1 MNTKKWRTSL
11 LIPGIVLFGTVA
23 LVNNVSAQEVK
34 NTIISAKQPD
44 GRQATSKAVNVKIP
58 AVVRLFGRE
67 LLENEFKFELR
78 EANSE
83 KLIDTTQNTKEG
95 QVSFKNL
102 SFNKPGEYWY
112 TISEVKN
119 ELSGV
124 EFDSKYIVAKIT
136 VEDRNNGQLQA
147 MIEFI
152 ADDNVFNNFYTP
164 APAAASLSIKKVLEG
179 RTLNTGEF
187 EFVLKNEKGDEIEK
201 VSNQADGSVN
211 FSALTFTK
219 EGTYTYTV
227 SEVDGGLGD
236 IIYDK
241 SDIKATVTV
250 KDNNHGQLVSTVT
263 YENSDQIF
271 ENILNPGKLITPTT
285 DSVITDNE
293 VSKEAMTDKEKGNI
307 EPPKEQIATEEKD
320 NIEASE
326 KQMPSI
332 VNDMVVTPEKQMT
345 NKENDNVETSEKQ
358 MPSVMNENAVTPE
371 KQMTNKENDNI
382 ETSEKQMPSVM
393 NENAVTPEKQM
404 TNKENDNIETSEK
417 QMPSVM
423 NENAVTPEKQMTNKE
438 NDNIETSE
446 KQMPSVMNENAVT
459 PEKQMT
465 NKENDNIETSEKQ
478 MPSVMNENA
487 VTPEKQMTNKEKD
500 NIETSEKQMPSVV
513 NENAVTPEK
522 QMTNKENDKVVISEK
537 QMPSIVNDMVVTPQ
551 EQMANK
557 ENDEVVISE
566 KQMPSIVND
575 MVVTPQE
582 QMANKEND
590 NVETSEKQMPVN
602 EKDNAVTPERQIANK
617 EKENIETS
625 KKQIPVNGNNQ
636 NGTVGENSNTK
647 PTTEKTDKQ
656 ETSTFKTETAKQIL
670 PVTGEKGS
678 LWLLT
683 SGIIGLAIALFT
695 RKRKL

>member
-44 GRQATSKAVNVKIP
+44 GGQATSKAVNVKIP

-78 EANSE
+78 EANGE
-83 KLIDTTQNTKEG
+83 ELPVLDTAQNTKDG
-95 QVSFKNL
+95 QVRFKNL
-102 SFNKPGEYWY
+102 SFDKPGKYWY
-112 TISEVKN
+112 TISEVKD
-119 ELSGV
+119 ELGGI
-124 EFDSKYIVAKIT
+124 EYDSKYIVAKIT
-136 VEDRNNGQLQA
+136 VEDRNGQLQA

-152 ADDNVFNNFYTP
+152 DNDNVFNNFYTP

-201 VSNQADGSVN
+201 VSNQADGSIN

-241 SDIKATVTV
+241 SDIKATITV

-271 ENILNPGKLITPTT
+271 ENILNPGKLIAPTT
-285 DSVITDNE
+285 DSIITDNE

-307 EPPKEQIATEEKD
+307 APPKEQMTNKEND
-320 NIEASE
+320 NIVISE
-326 KQMPSI
+326 KQMPSV
-332 VNDMVVTPEKQMT
+332 VNENAVTPEKQMT
-345 NKENDNVETSEKQ
+345 NKENNEVVISEKQ

-371 KQMTNKENDNI
+371 KQMANKEKDNIETSEKQMPSIVNENAVTPEKQTANKEKDNI
-382 ETSEKQMPSVM
+382 ETSEKQMPSV
-393 NENAVTPEKQM
+393 V
-404 TNKENDNIETSEK
+404 
-417 QMPSVM
+417 
-423 NENAVTPEKQMTNKE
+423 
-438 NDNIETSE
+438 
-446 KQMPSVMNENAVT
+446 
-459 PEKQMT
+459 
-465 NKENDNIETSEKQ
+465 
-478 MPSVMNENA
+478 NENA

-522 QMTNKENDKVVISEK
+522 QMTNKENDNIVISEK
-537 QMPSIVNDMVVTPQ
+537 QMPSIVNENAVTP
-551 EQMANK
+551 EKQMANK
-557 ENDEVVISE
+557 E
-566 KQMPSIVND
+566 K
-575 MVVTPQE
+575 
-582 QMANKEND
+582 D
-590 NVETSEKQMPVN
+590 NIETSEKQMPSVVN
-602 EKDNAVTPERQIANK
+602 ENAVTPEKQIANK

-625 KKQIPVNGNNQ
+625 KKQISGNGNNQ
-636 NGTVGENSNTK
+636 NGTVEENSNTK

-678 LWLLT
+678 LLLLT

>member
-1 MNTKKWRTSL
+1 MNTKKWRASL

-44 GRQATSKAVNVKIP
+44 GGQATSKAVNIKIP
-58 AVVRLFGRE
+58 AVVRLFGRD

-95 QVSFKNL
+95 QVRFKNL
-102 SFNKPGEYWY
+102 SFDKPGEYWY

-124 EFDSKYIVAKIT
+124 EYDSKYIVTKIT

-241 SDIKATVTV
+241 SDIKATITV

-263 YENSDQIF
+263 YENSNQIF
-271 ENILNPGKLITPTT
+271 ENNLNPGKLVAPTT

-307 EPPKEQIATEEKD
+307 EPSKEQIANEEKD

-326 KQMPSI
+326 KQMPS
-332 VNDMVVTPEKQMT
+332 VV
-345 NKENDNVETSEKQ
+345 
-358 MPSVMNENAVTPE
+358 NENAITAVTPE

-393 NENAVTPEKQM
+393 NENA
-404 TNKENDNIETSEK
+404 
-417 QMPSVM
+417 
-423 NENAVTPEKQMTNKE
+423 
-438 NDNIETSE
+438 
-446 KQMPSVMNENAVT
+446 
-459 PEKQMT
+459 
-465 NKENDNIETSEKQ
+465 
-478 MPSVMNENA
+478 
-487 VTPEKQMTNKEKD
+487 
-500 NIETSEKQMPSVV
+500 
-513 NENAVTPEK
+513 
-522 QMTNKENDKVVISEK
+522 
-537 QMPSIVNDMVVTPQ
+537 VTPQ

-582 QMANKEND
+582 QMANKEKDNIETSEKQMPSIVND
-590 NVETSEKQMPVN
+590 MVVTPQEQMANKENDKVETSEKQMPVN
-602 EKDNAVTPERQIANK
+602 EKDNAVTPEKQMANK

-625 KKQIPVNGNNQ
+625 KKQIPVNENNQ
-636 NGTVGENSNTK
+636 NGTVEENSNTK

>member
-438 NDNIETSE
+438 ND
-446 KQMPSVMNENAVT
+446 
-459 PEKQMT
+459 
-465 NKENDNIETSEKQ
+465 
-478 MPSVMNENA
+478 
-487 VTPEKQMTNKEKD
+487 
-500 NIETSEKQMPSVV
+500 
-513 NENAVTPEK
+513 
-522 QMTNKENDKVVISEK
+522 KVVISEK

>member
-271 ENILNPGKLITPTT
+271 ENILNPGKLIAPTT

-307 EPPKEQIATEEKD
+307 EPPKEQITNEEKD

-345 NKENDNVETSEKQ
+345 NKENDN
-358 MPSVMNENAVTPE
+358 
-371 KQMTNKENDNI
+371 I
-382 ETSEKQMPSVM
+382 ETSEKQMPSV
-393 NENAVTPEKQM
+393 V
-404 TNKENDNIETSEK
+404 
-417 QMPSVM
+417 
-423 NENAVTPEKQMTNKE
+423 
-438 NDNIETSE
+438 
-446 KQMPSVMNENAVT
+446 
-459 PEKQMT
+459 
-465 NKENDNIETSEKQ
+465 
-478 MPSVMNENA
+478 NENA

-500 NIETSEKQMPSVV
+500 NIETSEKQMPSIV
-513 NENAVTPEK
+513 NDMVVTPQE
-522 QMTNKENDKVVISEK
+522 QMANKENDKVVISEKQMPVNEKDNAITPEKQMANKENDNIVISEK

-566 KQMPSIVND
+566 KQMPSIMND

-590 NVETSEKQMPVN
+590 NVETSEKQMPSVVN
-602 EKDNAVTPERQIANK
+602 ENAVTPEKQMANK

-625 KKQIPVNGNNQ
+625 KKQIPVNENNQ
-636 NGTVGENSNTK
+636 NGTVEENSNTK

>member
-1 MNTKKWRTSL
+1 MHVITTQISYINHALRKEKRIMNTKKWRTSL

-44 GRQATSKAVNVKIP
+44 GGQATSKAVNVKIP

-78 EANSE
+78 EANGE
-83 KLIDTTQNTKEG
+83 ELPVLDTAQNTKEG
-95 QVSFKNL
+95 QVRFKNL
-102 SFNKPGEYWY
+102 SFDKPGKYWY
-112 TISEVKN
+112 TISEVKD
-119 ELSGV
+119 ELGGI
-124 EFDSKYIVAKIT
+124 EYDSKYIVAKIT
-136 VEDRNNGQLQA
+136 VEDRNGQLQA

-152 ADDNVFNNFYTP
+152 DNDNVFNNFYTP

-271 ENILNPGKLITPTT
+271 ENILNPGKLIAPTT

-293 VSKEAMTDKEKGNI
+293 VSKEAMTGKEKGNI
-307 EPPKEQIATEEKD
+307 EPPKEQIANEEKD

-345 NKENDNVETSEKQ
+345 NKENDKVVISEKQ
-358 MPSVMNENAVTPE
+358 MPSVVNENAVTPE

-382 ETSEKQMPSVM
+382 ETSEKQMPSV
-393 NENAVTPEKQM
+393 V
-404 TNKENDNIETSEK
+404 
-417 QMPSVM
+417 
-423 NENAVTPEKQMTNKE
+423 
-438 NDNIETSE
+438 
-446 KQMPSVMNENAVT
+446 
-459 PEKQMT
+459 
-465 NKENDNIETSEKQ
+465 
-478 MPSVMNENA
+478 NENA

-500 NIETSEKQMPSVV
+500 NIETSEKQMPSIV
-513 NENAVTPEK
+513 NDMVVTPQE
-522 QMTNKENDKVVISEK
+522 QMANKENDKVVISEK

-557 ENDEVVISE
+557 END
-566 KQMPSIVND
+566 K
-575 MVVTPQE
+575 
-582 QMANKEND
+582 
-590 NVETSEKQMPVN
+590 VETSEKQMPVN
-602 EKDNAVTPERQIANK
+602 EKDNAVTPEKQMANK

-625 KKQIPVNGNNQ
+625 KKQIPVNENNQ
-636 NGTVGENSNTK
+636 NGTVEENSNTK

>member
-1 MNTKKWRTSL
+1 MNTKKWRASL

-44 GRQATSKAVNVKIP
+44 GGQATSKAVNIKIP
-58 AVVRLFGRE
+58 AVVRLFGRD

-95 QVSFKNL
+95 QVRFKNL
-102 SFNKPGEYWY
+102 SFDKPGEYWY

-124 EFDSKYIVAKIT
+124 EYDSKYIVAKIT

-241 SDIKATVTV
+241 SDIKATITV

-263 YENSDQIF
+263 YENSNQIF
-271 ENILNPGKLITPTT
+271 ENNLNPGKLVAPTT

-307 EPPKEQIATEEKD
+307 EPSKEQIANEEKD

-332 VNDMVVTPEKQMT
+332 VNENAVTPEKQMT
-345 NKENDNVETSEKQ
+345 NKENDNIETSEKQ
-358 MPSVMNENAVTPE
+358 MPSVVNENAITAVTPE

-393 NENAVTPEKQM
+393 NENAVTPQEQM
-404 TNKENDNIETSEK
+404 ANKENDKVETSEK
-417 QMPSVM
+417 QMPSIVNDM
-423 NENAVTPEKQMTNKE
+423 VVTPQEQM
-438 NDNIETSE
+438 
-446 KQMPSVMNENAVT
+446 A
-459 PEKQMT
+459 
-465 NKENDNIETSEKQ
+465 
-478 MPSVMNENA
+478 
-487 VTPEKQMTNKEKD
+487 NKEKD
-500 NIETSEKQMPSVV
+500 NIET
-513 NENAVTPEK
+513 
-522 QMTNKENDKVVISEK
+522 SEK

-557 ENDEVVISE
+557 END
-566 KQMPSIVND
+566 K
-575 MVVTPQE
+575 
-582 QMANKEND
+582 
-590 NVETSEKQMPVN
+590 VETSEKQMPVN
-602 EKDNAVTPERQIANK
+602 EKDNAVTPEKQMANK

-625 KKQIPVNGNNQ
+625 KKQIPVNENNQ
-636 NGTVGENSNTK
+636 NGTVEENSNTK

>member
-34 NTIISAKQPD
+34 TTIISAKQPD
-44 GRQATSKAVNVKIP
+44 GGQATSKTVNVKIP

-78 EANSE
+78 EVDSE

-95 QVSFKNL
+95 QVRFKNL
-102 SFNKPGEYWY
+102 SFDKPGEYWY

-124 EFDSKYIVAKIT
+124 EYDSKYIVAKIT

-271 ENILNPGKLITPTT
+271 ENILNPGKLIAPTT

-307 EPPKEQIATEEKD
+307 EPPKEQIANEEKD

-326 KQMPSI
+326 KQMPS
-332 VNDMVVTPEKQMT
+332 VMNENAVTPEKQMT
-345 NKENDNVETSEKQ
+345 NKENDNIVISEKQ
-358 MPSVMNENAVTPE
+358 MPSVMNENAVTPEKQMTNKENDNIVISEKQMPSVVNENAVTPE

-382 ETSEKQMPSVM
+382 ETSEKQMPSV
-393 NENAVTPEKQM
+393 V
-404 TNKENDNIETSEK
+404 
-417 QMPSVM
+417 
-423 NENAVTPEKQMTNKE
+423 
-438 NDNIETSE
+438 
-446 KQMPSVMNENAVT
+446 
-459 PEKQMT
+459 
-465 NKENDNIETSEKQ
+465 
-478 MPSVMNENA
+478 NENA

-522 QMTNKENDKVVISEK
+522 QMTNKEKEKDNIETSEK

-557 ENDEVVISE
+557 EKE
-566 KQMPSIVND
+566 K
-575 MVVTPQE
+575 
-582 QMANKEND
+582 D
-590 NVETSEKQMPVN
+590 NIETSEKQMPVN
-602 EKDNAVTPERQIANK
+602 EKDNAVTPEKQMANK

-625 KKQIPVNGNNQ
+625 KKQIPVNENNQ
-636 NGTVGENSNTK
+636 NGTVEENSNTK

>member
-44 GRQATSKAVNVKIP
+44 GGQATSKAVNVKIP

-78 EANSE
+78 EANGE
-83 KLIDTTQNTKEG
+83 ELPVLDTAQNTKDG
-95 QVSFKNL
+95 QVRFKNL
-102 SFNKPGEYWY
+102 SFDKPGKYWY
-112 TISEVKN
+112 TISEVKD
-119 ELSGV
+119 ELGGI
-124 EFDSKYIVAKIT
+124 EYDSKYIVAKIT

-152 ADDNVFNNFYTP
+152 DNDNVFNNFYTP

-271 ENILNPGKLITPTT
+271 ENILNPGKLIAPTT

-293 VSKEAMTDKEKGNI
+293 VSKEAMTGKEKGNI
-307 EPPKEQIATEEKD
+307 EPPKEQIANEEKD

-345 NKENDNVETSEKQ
+345 NKENDKVVISEKQ
-358 MPSVMNENAVTPE
+358 MPSVV
-371 KQMTNKENDNI
+371 
-382 ETSEKQMPSVM
+382 
-393 NENAVTPEKQM
+393 
-404 TNKENDNIETSEK
+404 
-417 QMPSVM
+417 
-423 NENAVTPEKQMTNKE
+423 
-438 NDNIETSE
+438 
-446 KQMPSVMNENAVT
+446 
-459 PEKQMT
+459 
-465 NKENDNIETSEKQ
+465 
-478 MPSVMNENA
+478 NENA

-522 QMTNKENDKVVISEK
+522 QMANKEKDNIETSEK

-590 NVETSEKQMPVN
+590 KVVISEKQMPSIVNDMVVTPQEQMANKENDKVETSEKQMPVN
-602 EKDNAVTPERQIANK
+602 EKDNAVTPEKQMANK

-625 KKQIPVNGNNQ
+625 KKQIPVNENNQ
-636 NGTVGENSNTK
+636 NGTVEENSNTK

>member
-371 KQMTNKENDNI
+371 KQMTNKE
-382 ETSEKQMPSVM
+382 K
-393 NENAVTPEKQM
+393 
-404 TNKENDNIETSEK
+404 
-417 QMPSVM
+417 
-423 NENAVTPEKQMTNKE
+423 
-438 NDNIETSE
+438 
-446 KQMPSVMNENAVT
+446 
-459 PEKQMT
+459 
-465 NKENDNIETSEKQ
+465 DNIETSEKQ

>member
-44 GRQATSKAVNVKIP
+44 GGQATSKAVNVKIP

-78 EANSE
+78 EANGE
-83 KLIDTTQNTKEG
+83 ELPVLDTAQNTKDG
-95 QVSFKNL
+95 QVRFKNL
-102 SFNKPGEYWY
+102 SFDKPGKYWY
-112 TISEVKN
+112 TISEVKD
-119 ELSGV
+119 ELGGI
-124 EFDSKYIVAKIT
+124 EYDSKYIVAKIT
-136 VEDRNNGQLQA
+136 VEDRNGQLQA

-152 ADDNVFNNFYTP
+152 DNDNVFNNFYTP

-271 ENILNPGKLITPTT
+271 ENILNPGKLIAPTT

-307 EPPKEQIATEEKD
+307 EPPKEQIANEEKD

-345 NKENDNVETSEKQ
+345 NKENDNIETSEKQ
-358 MPSVMNENAVTPE
+358 MPSIVNDMVVTPQEQMANKENDKVVISEKQMPVNEKDNAVTPEKQMTNKENDNIVISEKQMPSIVNDMVVTPQEQMANKEKENIETSKKQMPVNEKDNAVTPEKQMANKENDKVVISEKQMSVNEKDNAVTPE

-382 ETSEKQMPSVM
+382 EASEKQMPSIVNDM
-393 NENAVTPEKQM
+393 VVTPKKQM
-404 TNKENDNIETSEK
+404 TNKEN
-417 QMPSVM
+417 
-423 NENAVTPEKQMTNKE
+423 
-438 NDNIETSE
+438 
-446 KQMPSVMNENAVT
+446 
-459 PEKQMT
+459 
-465 NKENDNIETSEKQ
+465 
-478 MPSVMNENA
+478 
-487 VTPEKQMTNKEKD
+487 D

-522 QMTNKENDKVVISEK
+522 QMTNKEK
-537 QMPSIVNDMVVTPQ
+537 
-551 EQMANK
+551 
-557 ENDEVVISE
+557 
-566 KQMPSIVND
+566 
-575 MVVTPQE
+575 
-582 QMANKEND
+582 D
-590 NVETSEKQMPVN
+590 NIETSEKQMPVN
-602 EKDNAVTPERQIANK
+602 EKDNAVTPEKQMANK

-625 KKQIPVNGNNQ
+625 KKQIPVNENNQ
-636 NGTVGENSNTK
+636 NGTVEENSNTK

>member
-44 GRQATSKAVNVKIP
+44 GGQATSKTVNVKIP

-78 EANSE
+78 EVDSE

-95 QVSFKNL
+95 QVRFKNL
-102 SFNKPGEYWY
+102 SFDKPGEYWY

-124 EFDSKYIVAKIT
+124 EYDSKYIVAKIT

-271 ENILNPGKLITPTT
+271 ENILKPGKLIAPTT

-307 EPPKEQIATEEKD
+307 EPPKEQIANEEKD

-326 KQMPSI
+326 KQMTSVMNENTVTPEKQTDNKVNDEVVISEKQKPSI
-332 VNDMVVTPEKQMT
+332 VNDMVVTPQEQMA
-345 NKENDNVETSEKQ
+345 NKENDKVVISEKQ
-358 MPSVMNENAVTPE
+358 MPVNEKDNAVTPE

-382 ETSEKQMPSVM
+382 V
-393 NENAVTPEKQM
+393 
-404 TNKENDNIETSEK
+404 I
-417 QMPSVM
+417 
-423 NENAVTPEKQMTNKE
+423 
-438 NDNIETSE
+438 
-446 KQMPSVMNENAVT
+446 
-459 PEKQMT
+459 
-465 NKENDNIETSEKQ
+465 
-478 MPSVMNENA
+478 
-487 VTPEKQMTNKEKD
+487 
-500 NIETSEKQMPSVV
+500 SEKQMPSVV

-522 QMTNKENDKVVISEK
+522 QMTNKEKEKDNIEASEK
-537 QMPSIVNDMVVTPQ
+537 QMPSIVNDMV
-551 EQMANK
+551 A
-557 ENDEVVISE
+557 
-566 KQMPSIVND
+566 
-575 MVVTPQE
+575 TPQE

-590 NVETSEKQMPVN
+590 NVETSEKQMPSVVN
-602 EKDNAVTPERQIANK
+602 KNAVTPEKQMANT

-625 KKQIPVNGNNQ
+625 KKQIPVNENNQ
-636 NGTVGENSNTK
+636 NGTVEENSNTK

>member
-44 GRQATSKAVNVKIP
+44 GGQATSKAVNVKIP

-78 EANSE
+78 EANGE
-83 KLIDTTQNTKEG
+83 ELPVLDTAQNTKDG
-95 QVSFKNL
+95 QVRFKNL
-102 SFNKPGEYWY
+102 SFDKPGKYWY
-112 TISEVKN
+112 TISEVKD
-119 ELSGV
+119 ELGGI
-124 EFDSKYIVAKIT
+124 EYDSKYIVAKIT

-152 ADDNVFNNFYTP
+152 DNDNVFNNFYTP

-271 ENILNPGKLITPTT
+271 ENILNPGKLIAPTT

-345 NKENDNVETSEKQ
+345 NKENDN
-358 MPSVMNENAVTPE
+358 
-371 KQMTNKENDNI
+371 I

-404 TNKENDNIETSEK
+404 TNKEK
-417 QMPSVM
+417 
-423 NENAVTPEKQMTNKE
+423 
-438 NDNIETSE
+438 
-446 KQMPSVMNENAVT
+446 
-459 PEKQMT
+459 
-465 NKENDNIETSEKQ
+465 DNIETSEKQ

-557 ENDEVVISE
+557 ENDKVVISE

-590 NVETSEKQMPVN
+590 KVVISEKQMPSIVNDMVVTPQEQMANKENDKVETSEKQMPVN
-602 EKDNAVTPERQIANK
+602 EKDNAVTPEKQMANK

-625 KKQIPVNGNNQ
+625 KKQIPVNENNQ
-636 NGTVGENSNTK
+636 NGTVEENSNTK

>member
-271 ENILNPGKLITPTT
+271 ENILNPGKLIAPTT

-307 EPPKEQIATEEKD
+307 EPPKEQITNEEKD

-345 NKENDNVETSEKQ
+345 NKENDN
-358 MPSVMNENAVTPE
+358 
-371 KQMTNKENDNI
+371 I
-382 ETSEKQMPSVM
+382 ETSEKQMPSV
-393 NENAVTPEKQM
+393 V
-404 TNKENDNIETSEK
+404 
-417 QMPSVM
+417 
-423 NENAVTPEKQMTNKE
+423 
-438 NDNIETSE
+438 
-446 KQMPSVMNENAVT
+446 
-459 PEKQMT
+459 
-465 NKENDNIETSEKQ
+465 
-478 MPSVMNENA
+478 NENA

-500 NIETSEKQMPSVV
+500 NIETSEKQMPSIVNDMVVTPQEQMANKENDKVIISEKQMPV
-513 NENAVTPEK
+513 NEKDNAITPEK
-522 QMTNKENDKVVISEK
+522 QMTNKENDNIVISEKQMPSIVNDMVVTPQEQMANKENDNIVISEK

-566 KQMPSIVND
+566 KQMPSIMND

-590 NVETSEKQMPVN
+590 NVETSEKQMPSVVN
-602 EKDNAVTPERQIANK
+602 ENAVTPEKQMANK

-625 KKQIPVNGNNQ
+625 KKQIPVNENNQ
-636 NGTVGENSNTK
+636 NGTVEENSNTK

>member
-271 ENILNPGKLITPTT
+271 ENILNPGKLIAPTT

-307 EPPKEQIATEEKD
+307 EPPKEQITNEEKD

-345 NKENDNVETSEKQ
+345 NKENDNIETSEKQ
-358 MPSVMNENAVTPE
+358 MPSVVNENAVTPE

-382 ETSEKQMPSVM
+382 ETSEKQMPSV
-393 NENAVTPEKQM
+393 V
-404 TNKENDNIETSEK
+404 
-417 QMPSVM
+417 
-423 NENAVTPEKQMTNKE
+423 
-438 NDNIETSE
+438 
-446 KQMPSVMNENAVT
+446 
-459 PEKQMT
+459 
-465 NKENDNIETSEKQ
+465 
-478 MPSVMNENA
+478 NENA

-500 NIETSEKQMPSVV
+500 NIET
-513 NENAVTPEK
+513 
-522 QMTNKENDKVVISEK
+522 SEK

-590 NVETSEKQMPVN
+590 KVVISEKQMPSIVN
-602 EKDNAVTPERQIANK
+602 DMVVTPEKQMANK

-625 KKQIPVNGNNQ
+625 KKQIPVNENNQ
-636 NGTVGENSNTK
+636 NGTVEENSNTK

>member
-44 GRQATSKAVNVKIP
+44 GGQATSKAVNVKIP

-78 EANSE
+78 EANGE
-83 KLIDTTQNTKEG
+83 ELPVLDTAQNTKDG
-95 QVSFKNL
+95 QVRFKNL
-102 SFNKPGEYWY
+102 SFDKPGKYWY
-112 TISEVKN
+112 TISEVKD
-119 ELSGV
+119 ELGGI
-124 EFDSKYIVAKIT
+124 EYDSKYIVAKIT

-152 ADDNVFNNFYTP
+152 DNDNVFNNFYTP

-271 ENILNPGKLITPTT
+271 ENILNPGKLIAPTT

-293 VSKEAMTDKEKGNI
+293 VSKEAMTGKEKGNI
-307 EPPKEQIATEEKD
+307 EPPKEQIANEEKD

-345 NKENDNVETSEKQ
+345 NKENDKVVISEKQ
-358 MPSVMNENAVTPE
+358 MPSVV
-371 KQMTNKENDNI
+371 
-382 ETSEKQMPSVM
+382 
-393 NENAVTPEKQM
+393 
-404 TNKENDNIETSEK
+404 
-417 QMPSVM
+417 
-423 NENAVTPEKQMTNKE
+423 
-438 NDNIETSE
+438 
-446 KQMPSVMNENAVT
+446 
-459 PEKQMT
+459 
-465 NKENDNIETSEKQ
+465 
-478 MPSVMNENA
+478 NENA

-500 NIETSEKQMPSVV
+500 NIETSEKQMPSIV

-522 QMTNKENDKVVISEK
+522 QMTNKEKDNIETSEK

-590 NVETSEKQMPVN
+590 KVVISEKQMPSIVNDMVVTPQEQMANKENDKVETSEKQMPVN
-602 EKDNAVTPERQIANK
+602 EKDNAVTPEKQMANK

-625 KKQIPVNGNNQ
+625 KKQIPVNENNQ
-636 NGTVGENSNTK
+636 NGTVEENSNTK

>member
-44 GRQATSKAVNVKIP
+44 GGQATSKAVNVKIP

-78 EANSE
+78 EANGE
-83 KLIDTTQNTKEG
+83 ELPVLDTAQNTKEG
-95 QVSFKNL
+95 QVRFKNL
-102 SFNKPGEYWY
+102 SFDKPGKYWY
-112 TISEVKN
+112 TISEVKD
-119 ELSGV
+119 ELGGI
-124 EFDSKYIVAKIT
+124 EYDSKYIVAKIT
-136 VEDRNNGQLQA
+136 VEDRNGQLQA

-152 ADDNVFNNFYTP
+152 DNDNVFNNFYTP

-271 ENILNPGKLITPTT
+271 ENILNPGKLIAPTT

-293 VSKEAMTDKEKGNI
+293 VSKEAMTGKEKGNI
-307 EPPKEQIATEEKD
+307 EPPKEQIANEEKD

-332 VNDMVVTPEKQMT
+332 VNDMVVTPQEQMA
-345 NKENDNVETSEKQ
+345 NKEKDNIETSEKQ
-358 MPSVMNENAVTPE
+358 MPSIVNDMVVTPQEQMANKENDKVVISEKQMPSVVNENAVTPE
-371 KQMTNKENDNI
+371 KQMTNKEN
-382 ETSEKQMPSVM
+382 
-393 NENAVTPEKQM
+393 
-404 TNKENDNIETSEK
+404 
-417 QMPSVM
+417 
-423 NENAVTPEKQMTNKE
+423 
-438 NDNIETSE
+438 
-446 KQMPSVMNENAVT
+446 
-459 PEKQMT
+459 
-465 NKENDNIETSEKQ
+465 
-478 MPSVMNENA
+478 
-487 VTPEKQMTNKEKD
+487 D

-537 QMPSIVNDMVVTPQ
+537 QMPSVVNENAVTP
-551 EQMANK
+551 EKQMTNK
-557 ENDEVVISE
+557 END
-566 KQMPSIVND
+566 K
-575 MVVTPQE
+575 
-582 QMANKEND
+582 
-590 NVETSEKQMPVN
+590 VETSEKQMPVN
-602 EKDNAVTPERQIANK
+602 EKDNAVTPEKQMANK

-625 KKQIPVNGNNQ
+625 KKQIPVNENNQ
-636 NGTVGENSNTK
+636 NGTVEENSNTK

>member
-1 MNTKKWRTSL
+1 MNTKKWRASL

-44 GRQATSKAVNVKIP
+44 GGQATSKAVNIKIP
-58 AVVRLFGRE
+58 AVVRLFGRD

-95 QVSFKNL
+95 QVRFKNL
-102 SFNKPGEYWY
+102 SFDKPGEYWY
-112 TISEVKN
+112 TILEVKN

-124 EFDSKYIVAKIT
+124 EYDSKYIVAKIT

-241 SDIKATVTV
+241 SDIKATITV

-263 YENSDQIF
+263 YENSNQIF
-271 ENILNPGKLITPTT
+271 ENNLNPGKLVAPTT

-307 EPPKEQIATEEKD
+307 EPSKEQIANEEKD

-332 VNDMVVTPEKQMT
+332 VNENAVTPEKQMT
-345 NKENDNVETSEKQ
+345 NKENDNIETSEKQ
-358 MPSVMNENAVTPE
+358 MPSVVNENAITAVTPE

-393 NENAVTPEKQM
+393 NENA
-404 TNKENDNIETSEK
+404 
-417 QMPSVM
+417 
-423 NENAVTPEKQMTNKE
+423 
-438 NDNIETSE
+438 
-446 KQMPSVMNENAVT
+446 
-459 PEKQMT
+459 
-465 NKENDNIETSEKQ
+465 
-478 MPSVMNENA
+478 
-487 VTPEKQMTNKEKD
+487 
-500 NIETSEKQMPSVV
+500 
-513 NENAVTPEK
+513 
-522 QMTNKENDKVVISEK
+522 
-537 QMPSIVNDMVVTPQ
+537 VTPQ

-582 QMANKEND
+582 QMANKEKDNIETSEKQMPSIVND
-590 NVETSEKQMPVN
+590 MVVTPQEQMANKENDKVETSEKQMPVN
-602 EKDNAVTPERQIANK
+602 EKDNAVTPEKQMANK

-625 KKQIPVNGNNQ
+625 KKQIPVNENNQ
-636 NGTVGENSNTK
+636 NGTVEENSNTK

>member
-44 GRQATSKAVNVKIP
+44 GGQATSKAVNVKIP

-78 EANSE
+78 EANGE
-83 KLIDTTQNTKEG
+83 ELPVLDTAQNTKEG
-95 QVSFKNL
+95 QVRFKNL
-102 SFNKPGEYWY
+102 SFDKPGKYWY
-112 TISEVKN
+112 TISEVKD
-119 ELSGV
+119 ELGGI
-124 EFDSKYIVAKIT
+124 EYDSKYIVAKIT
-136 VEDRNNGQLQA
+136 VEDRNGQLQA

-152 ADDNVFNNFYTP
+152 DNDNVFNNFYTP

-271 ENILNPGKLITPTT
+271 ENILNPGKLIAPTT

-293 VSKEAMTDKEKGNI
+293 VSKEAMTGKEKGNI
-307 EPPKEQIATEEKD
+307 EPPKEQIANEEKD

-345 NKENDNVETSEKQ
+345 NKENDKV
-358 MPSVMNENAVTPE
+358 V
-371 KQMTNKENDNI
+371 I
-382 ETSEKQMPSVM
+382 
-393 NENAVTPEKQM
+393 
-404 TNKENDNIETSEK
+404 
-417 QMPSVM
+417 
-423 NENAVTPEKQMTNKE
+423 
-438 NDNIETSE
+438 
-446 KQMPSVMNENAVT
+446 
-459 PEKQMT
+459 
-465 NKENDNIETSEKQ
+465 
-478 MPSVMNENA
+478 
-487 VTPEKQMTNKEKD
+487 
-500 NIETSEKQMPSVV
+500 SEKQMPSVV

-537 QMPSIVNDMVVTPQ
+537 QMPSVVNENAVTPEKQMTNKEKDNIETSEKQMPSIVNDMVVTPQ

-557 ENDEVVISE
+557 ENDKVVISE

-590 NVETSEKQMPVN
+590 KVETSEKQMPVN
-602 EKDNAVTPERQIANK
+602 EKDNAVTPEKQMANK

-625 KKQIPVNGNNQ
+625 KKQIPVNENNQ
-636 NGTVGENSNTK
+636 NGTVEENSNTK

>member
-271 ENILNPGKLITPTT
+271 ENILNPGKLIAPTT

-307 EPPKEQIATEEKD
+307 EPPKEQITNEEKD

-345 NKENDNVETSEKQ
+345 NKENDNIETSEKQ
-358 MPSVMNENAVTPE
+358 MPSIVNDMVVTPE
-371 KQMTNKENDNI
+371 KQMTNKEN
-382 ETSEKQMPSVM
+382 
-393 NENAVTPEKQM
+393 
-404 TNKENDNIETSEK
+404 
-417 QMPSVM
+417 
-423 NENAVTPEKQMTNKE
+423 
-438 NDNIETSE
+438 
-446 KQMPSVMNENAVT
+446 
-459 PEKQMT
+459 
-465 NKENDNIETSEKQ
+465 
-478 MPSVMNENA
+478 
-487 VTPEKQMTNKEKD
+487 D

-522 QMTNKENDKVVISEK
+522 QMTNKEKDNIETSEKQMPSIVNDMVVTPQEQMANKENDKVVISEKQMPVNEKDNAITPEKQMTNKENDNIVISEKQMPSIVNDMVVTPQEQMANKENDNIVISEK

-566 KQMPSIVND
+566 KQMPSIMND

-590 NVETSEKQMPVN
+590 NVETSEKQMPSVVN
-602 EKDNAVTPERQIANK
+602 ENAVTPEKQMANK

-625 KKQIPVNGNNQ
+625 KKQIPVNENNQ
-636 NGTVGENSNTK
+636 NGTVEENSNTK

>member
-44 GRQATSKAVNVKIP
+44 GGQATSKAVNVKIP

-78 EANSE
+78 EVDSE

-95 QVSFKNL
+95 QVRFKNL
-102 SFNKPGEYWY
+102 SFDKPGEYWY

-124 EFDSKYIVAKIT
+124 EYDSKYIVAKIT

-241 SDIKATVTV
+241 SDIKATITV

-271 ENILNPGKLITPTT
+271 ENILNTGKLIAPTT
-285 DSVITDNE
+285 DSIITDNE
-293 VSKEAMTDKEKGNI
+293 VS
-307 EPPKEQIATEEKD
+307 
-320 NIEASE
+320 E
-326 KQMPSI
+326 KQMPNI
-332 VNDMVVTPEKQMT
+332 V
-345 NKENDNVETSEKQ
+345 
-358 MPSVMNENAVTPE
+358 NENAVTPE

-382 ETSEKQMPSVM
+382 VSSEKQMPSIVNDM
-393 NENAVTPEKQM
+393 VVTPQEQMANKENDKVVSSEKQMPTVENNNAVTPEKQM
-404 TNKENDNIETSEK
+404 TNKEN
-417 QMPSVM
+417 
-423 NENAVTPEKQMTNKE
+423 
-438 NDNIETSE
+438 
-446 KQMPSVMNENAVT
+446 
-459 PEKQMT
+459 
-465 NKENDNIETSEKQ
+465 
-478 MPSVMNENA
+478 
-487 VTPEKQMTNKEKD
+487 D

-522 QMTNKENDKVVISEK
+522 QMTNKENDNIVISEKQMPTVENNNAVTPEKQMTNKENDNIETSEKQMPSVVNENAVTPEKQMTNKEKDNIETSEK

-557 ENDEVVISE
+557 ENDKVAI
-566 KQMPSIVND
+566 
-575 MVVTPQE
+575 
-582 QMANKEND
+582 
-590 NVETSEKQMPVN
+590 SEKQMPVN
-602 EKDNAVTPERQIANK
+602 EKDNAVTPEKQMANK
-617 EKENIETS
+617 EKDKVVISE
-625 KKQIPVNGNNQ
+625 KQMPVNGNNQ
-636 NGTVGENSNTK
+636 NGTVEENSNTK

-678 LWLLT
+678 LLLLT

>member
-446 KQMPSVMNENAVT
+446 KQMPSV
-459 PEKQMT
+459 
-465 NKENDNIETSEKQ
+465 
-478 MPSVMNENA
+478 
-487 VTPEKQMTNKEKD
+487 
-500 NIETSEKQMPSVV
+500 V

-522 QMTNKENDKVVISEK
+522 QMT
-537 QMPSIVNDMVVTPQ
+537 
-551 EQMANK
+551 NK

>member
-44 GRQATSKAVNVKIP
+44 GGQATSKAVNVKIP

-78 EANSE
+78 EVDSE

-95 QVSFKNL
+95 QVRFKNL
-102 SFNKPGEYWY
+102 SFDKPGEYWY

-124 EFDSKYIVAKIT
+124 EYDSKYIVAKIT

-187 EFVLKNEKGDEIEK
+187 EFILKNEKGDEIEK

-241 SDIKATVTV
+241 SDIKATITV

-271 ENILNPGKLITPTT
+271 ENILNTGKLIAPTT
-285 DSVITDNE
+285 DSIITDNE
-293 VSKEAMTDKEKGNI
+293 VS
-307 EPPKEQIATEEKD
+307 
-320 NIEASE
+320 E
-326 KQMPSI
+326 KQMPNI
-332 VNDMVVTPEKQMT
+332 V
-345 NKENDNVETSEKQ
+345 
-358 MPSVMNENAVTPE
+358 NENAVTPE

-382 ETSEKQMPSVM
+382 VISEKQMPTVE
-393 NENAVTPEKQM
+393 NNNAVTPEKQM
-404 TNKENDNIETSEK
+404 TNKENDNIVS
-417 QMPSVM
+417 
-423 NENAVTPEKQMTNKE
+423 
-438 NDNIETSE
+438 
-446 KQMPSVMNENAVT
+446 
-459 PEKQMT
+459 
-465 NKENDNIETSEKQ
+465 
-478 MPSVMNENA
+478 
-487 VTPEKQMTNKEKD
+487 
-500 NIETSEKQMPSVV
+500 
-513 NENAVTPEK
+513 
-522 QMTNKENDKVVISEK
+522 SEK

-557 ENDEVVISE
+557 ENDKVVSSE
-566 KQMPSIVND
+566 KQMPTVENNNA
-575 MVVTPQE
+575 VTPE
-582 QMANKEND
+582 KQMTNKEND
-590 NVETSEKQMPVN
+590 NIETSEK
-602 EKDNAVTPERQIANK
+602 
-617 EKENIETS
+617 
-625 KKQIPVNGNNQ
+625 
-636 NGTVGENSNTK
+636 
-647 PTTEKTDKQ
+647 
-656 ETSTFKTETAKQIL
+656 
-670 PVTGEKGS
+670 
-678 LWLLT
+678 
-683 SGIIGLAIALFT
+683 
-695 RKRKL
+695 

>member
-44 GRQATSKAVNVKIP
+44 GGQATSKTVNVKIP
-58 AVVRLFGRE
+58 AVVRLFGRD

-78 EANSE
+78 EVDSE

-95 QVSFKNL
+95 QVRFKNL
-102 SFNKPGEYWY
+102 SFDKPGEYWY

-124 EFDSKYIVAKIT
+124 EYDSKYIVAKIT

-271 ENILNPGKLITPTT
+271 ENILKPGKLIAPTT

-307 EPPKEQIATEEKD
+307 EPPKEQIANEEKD
-320 NIEASE
+320 NIESSE
-326 KQMPSI
+326 KQKPSI

-345 NKENDNVETSEKQ
+345 NKENDKVETSEKQ

-382 ETSEKQMPSVM
+382 VISEKQMPSVM
-393 NENAVTPEKQM
+393 
-404 TNKENDNIETSEK
+404 
-417 QMPSVM
+417 
-423 NENAVTPEKQMTNKE
+423 
-438 NDNIETSE
+438 
-446 KQMPSVMNENAVT
+446 
-459 PEKQMT
+459 
-465 NKENDNIETSEKQ
+465 
-478 MPSVMNENA
+478 
-487 VTPEKQMTNKEKD
+487 
-500 NIETSEKQMPSVV
+500 

-537 QMPSIVNDMVVTPQ
+537 QMPVNEKDNAVTPEKQTDNKVNDEVLISEKQKPSIVNDMVVTP
-551 EQMANK
+551 EKQMTNK
-557 ENDEVVISE
+557 ENDKVVISEKQKPSVVNENAVTPEKQMTNKENDKVETSE

-590 NVETSEKQMPVN
+590 KVETSEKQMPVN
-602 EKDNAVTPERQIANK
+602 EKDNAVTPEKQMANK

-625 KKQIPVNGNNQ
+625 KKQIPVNENNQ
-636 NGTVGENSNTK
+636 NGTVEENSNTK

>member
-34 NTIISAKQPD
+34 TTIISAKQPD
-44 GRQATSKAVNVKIP
+44 GGQATSKTVNVKIP

-78 EANSE
+78 EVDSE

-95 QVSFKNL
+95 QVRFKNL
-102 SFNKPGEYWY
+102 SFDKPGEYWY

-124 EFDSKYIVAKIT
+124 EYDSKYIVAKIT

-271 ENILNPGKLITPTT
+271 ENILNPGKLIAPAT

-307 EPPKEQIATEEKD
+307 EPPKEQIA
-320 NIEASE
+320 
-326 KQMPSI
+326 
-332 VNDMVVTPEKQMT
+332 
-345 NKENDNVETSEKQ
+345 NKENDNIVISEKQ
-358 MPSVMNENAVTPE
+358 MPSVM
-371 KQMTNKENDNI
+371 
-382 ETSEKQMPSVM
+382 
-393 NENAVTPEKQM
+393 
-404 TNKENDNIETSEK
+404 
-417 QMPSVM
+417 
-423 NENAVTPEKQMTNKE
+423 
-438 NDNIETSE
+438 
-446 KQMPSVMNENAVT
+446 
-459 PEKQMT
+459 
-465 NKENDNIETSEKQ
+465 
-478 MPSVMNENA
+478 
-487 VTPEKQMTNKEKD
+487 
-500 NIETSEKQMPSVV
+500 

-537 QMPSIVNDMVVTPQ
+537 QMPVNEKDNAVTPEKQTDNKVNDEVLISEKQKPSIVNDMVVTPEKQMTNKENDKVVISEKQMPVNEKDNAVTPEKQMTNKEKDNIETSEKQMTSIVNDMVVTPQ

-557 ENDEVVISE
+557 EKE
-566 KQMPSIVND
+566 K
-575 MVVTPQE
+575 
-582 QMANKEND
+582 D
-590 NVETSEKQMPVN
+590 NIETSEKQMPVN
-602 EKDNAVTPERQIANK
+602 EKDNAVTPEKQMANK

-625 KKQIPVNGNNQ
+625 KKQIPVNEKDNAVTPEKQMANKEKENIETSKKQIPVNENNQ
-636 NGTVGENSNTK
+636 NGTVEENSNTK

>member
-1 MNTKKWRTSL
+1 MNTKKWRASL

-44 GRQATSKAVNVKIP
+44 GGQATSKAVNIKIP
-58 AVVRLFGRE
+58 AVVRLFGRD

-95 QVSFKNL
+95 QVRFKNL
-102 SFNKPGEYWY
+102 SFDKPGEYWY

-124 EFDSKYIVAKIT
+124 EYDSKYIVTKIT

-241 SDIKATVTV
+241 SDIKATITV

-263 YENSDQIF
+263 YENSNQIF
-271 ENILNPGKLITPTT
+271 ENNLNPGKLVAPTT

-307 EPPKEQIATEEKD
+307 EPSKEQIANEEKD

-332 VNDMVVTPEKQMT
+332 VNENAVTPEKQMT
-345 NKENDNVETSEKQ
+345 NKENDNIETSEKQ
-358 MPSVMNENAVTPE
+358 MPSVVNENAITAVTPE

-393 NENAVTPEKQM
+393 NENA
-404 TNKENDNIETSEK
+404 
-417 QMPSVM
+417 
-423 NENAVTPEKQMTNKE
+423 
-438 NDNIETSE
+438 
-446 KQMPSVMNENAVT
+446 
-459 PEKQMT
+459 
-465 NKENDNIETSEKQ
+465 
-478 MPSVMNENA
+478 
-487 VTPEKQMTNKEKD
+487 
-500 NIETSEKQMPSVV
+500 
-513 NENAVTPEK
+513 
-522 QMTNKENDKVVISEK
+522 
-537 QMPSIVNDMVVTPQ
+537 VTPQ

-582 QMANKEND
+582 QMANKEKDNIETSEKQMPSIVND
-590 NVETSEKQMPVN
+590 MVVTPQEQMANKENDKVETSEKQMPVN
-602 EKDNAVTPERQIANK
+602 EKDNAVTPEKQMANK

-625 KKQIPVNGNNQ
+625 KKQIPVNENNQ
-636 NGTVGENSNTK
+636 NGTVEENSNTK

>member
-44 GRQATSKAVNVKIP
+44 GGQATSKTVNVKIP
-58 AVVRLFGRE
+58 AVVRLFGRD

-78 EANSE
+78 EVDSE

-95 QVSFKNL
+95 QVRFKNL
-102 SFNKPGEYWY
+102 SFDKPGEYWY

-124 EFDSKYIVAKIT
+124 EYDSKYIVAKIT

-241 SDIKATVTV
+241 SDINATVTV

-271 ENILNPGKLITPTT
+271 ENILKPGKLIAPTT

-307 EPPKEQIATEEKD
+307 EPPKEQIANEEKD
-320 NIEASE
+320 NIESSE
-326 KQMPSI
+326 KQKPSI

-345 NKENDNVETSEKQ
+345 NKENDKVETSEKQMPSVMNENAVTPEKQMTNKENDKVETSEKQ

-382 ETSEKQMPSVM
+382 VISEKQMPSVM
-393 NENAVTPEKQM
+393 
-404 TNKENDNIETSEK
+404 
-417 QMPSVM
+417 
-423 NENAVTPEKQMTNKE
+423 
-438 NDNIETSE
+438 
-446 KQMPSVMNENAVT
+446 
-459 PEKQMT
+459 
-465 NKENDNIETSEKQ
+465 
-478 MPSVMNENA
+478 
-487 VTPEKQMTNKEKD
+487 
-500 NIETSEKQMPSVV
+500 

-537 QMPSIVNDMVVTPQ
+537 QMPVNEKDNAVTPEKQTDNKVNDEVLISEKQKPSIVNDMVVTP
-551 EQMANK
+551 EKQMTNK
-557 ENDEVVISE
+557 ENDKVVISEKQKPSVVNENAVTPEKQMTNKENDKVETSE

-590 NVETSEKQMPVN
+590 KVETSEKQMPVN
-602 EKDNAVTPERQIANK
+602 EKDNAVTPEKQMANK

-625 KKQIPVNGNNQ
+625 KKQIPVNENNQ
-636 NGTVGENSNTK
+636 NGTVEENSNTK

>member
-404 TNKENDNIETSEK
+404 TNKE
-417 QMPSVM
+417 
-423 NENAVTPEKQMTNKE
+423 
-438 NDNIETSE
+438 
-446 KQMPSVMNENAVT
+446 
-459 PEKQMT
+459 
-465 NKENDNIETSEKQ
+465 
-478 MPSVMNENA
+478 
-487 VTPEKQMTNKEKD
+487 KD

>member
-345 NKENDNVETSEKQ
+345 NKENDKV
-358 MPSVMNENAVTPE
+358 
-371 KQMTNKENDNI
+371 
-382 ETSEKQMPSVM
+382 
-393 NENAVTPEKQM
+393 
-404 TNKENDNIETSEK
+404 ETSEK

>member
-44 GRQATSKAVNVKIP
+44 GGQATSKAVNIKIP
-58 AVVRLFGRE
+58 AVVRLFGRD

-95 QVSFKNL
+95 QVRFKNL

-124 EFDSKYIVAKIT
+124 EYDSKYIVAKIT

-271 ENILNPGKLITPTT
+271 ENILNPGKLIAPTT

-293 VSKEAMTDKEKGNI
+293 VSKEAMTGKEKGNI
-307 EPPKEQIATEEKD
+307 EPPKEQIANEEKD
-320 NIEASE
+320 NIETSE

-345 NKENDNVETSEKQ
+345 NKEN
-358 MPSVMNENAVTPE
+358 
-371 KQMTNKENDNI
+371 
-382 ETSEKQMPSVM
+382 
-393 NENAVTPEKQM
+393 
-404 TNKENDNIETSEK
+404 
-417 QMPSVM
+417 
-423 NENAVTPEKQMTNKE
+423 
-438 NDNIETSE
+438 
-446 KQMPSVMNENAVT
+446 
-459 PEKQMT
+459 
-465 NKENDNIETSEKQ
+465 
-478 MPSVMNENA
+478 
-487 VTPEKQMTNKEKD
+487 D

-522 QMTNKENDKVVISEK
+522 QMTNKEKDNIETSEKQMPSIVNDMVVTPQEQMANKENDKVVISEKQMPVNEKDNAVTPEKQMTNKENDNIVISEK

-590 NVETSEKQMPVN
+590 KVVISEKQMPSIVNDMVVTPQEQMANKENDEVVISEKQMPVN
-602 EKDNAVTPERQIANK
+602 EKDNAVTPEKQMANK

-625 KKQIPVNGNNQ
+625 KKQIPVNENNQ
-636 NGTVGENSNTK
+636 NGTVEENSNTK

>member
-44 GRQATSKAVNVKIP
+44 GGQATSKAVNVKIP

-78 EANSE
+78 EANGE
-83 KLIDTTQNTKEG
+83 ELPVLDTAQNTKDG
-95 QVSFKNL
+95 QVRFKNL
-102 SFNKPGEYWY
+102 SFDKPGKYWY
-112 TISEVKN
+112 TISEVKD
-119 ELSGV
+119 ELGGI
-124 EFDSKYIVAKIT
+124 EYDSKYIVAKIT
-136 VEDRNNGQLQA
+136 VEDRNGQLQA

-152 ADDNVFNNFYTP
+152 DNDNVFNNFYTP

-271 ENILNPGKLITPTT
+271 ENILNPGKLIAPTT

-293 VSKEAMTDKEKGNI
+293 VSKEAMTGKEKGNI
-307 EPPKEQIATEEKD
+307 EPSKEQIANEEKD

-345 NKENDNVETSEKQ
+345 NKENDKVETSEKQ

-382 ETSEKQMPSVM
+382 VISEKQIPTVV
-393 NENAVTPEKQM
+393 NENAVTPEKQ
-404 TNKENDNIETSEK
+404 TANKVNDEVVISEK
-417 QMPSVM
+417 QMPSIV
-423 NENAVTPEKQMTNKE
+423 
-438 NDNIETSE
+438 ND
-446 KQMPSVMNENAVT
+446 MV
-459 PEKQMT
+459 
-465 NKENDNIETSEKQ
+465 
-478 MPSVMNENA
+478 
-487 VTPEKQMTNKEKD
+487 
-500 NIETSEKQMPSVV
+500 
-513 NENAVTPEK
+513 VTPEK

-537 QMPSIVNDMVVTPQ
+537 QMPSIVNDMVATPQ

-557 ENDEVVISE
+557 ENDKVVISE

-602 EKDNAVTPERQIANK
+602 EKDNAVTPEKQMANK

-625 KKQIPVNGNNQ
+625 KKQIPVNENNQ
-636 NGTVGENSNTK
+636 NGTVEENSNTK

>member
-44 GRQATSKAVNVKIP
+44 GGQATSKAVNVKIP

-78 EANSE
+78 EVDSE

-95 QVSFKNL
+95 QVRFKNL
-102 SFNKPGEYWY
+102 SFDKPGEYWY

-124 EFDSKYIVAKIT
+124 EYDSKYIVAKIT

-164 APAAASLSIKKVLEG
+164 APAAASLSIKKVLKG

-271 ENILNPGKLITPTT
+271 ENILNPGKLIAPTT

-307 EPPKEQIATEEKD
+307 EPPKEQIANEEKD

-326 KQMPSI
+326 KQKPSI

-345 NKENDNVETSEKQ
+345 NKENDKVETSEKQ

-371 KQMTNKENDNI
+371 KQMTNKENDKV

-404 TNKENDNIETSEK
+404 TNKENDKVETSEK

-438 NDNIETSE
+438 ND
-446 KQMPSVMNENAVT
+446 
-459 PEKQMT
+459 
-465 NKENDNIETSEKQ
+465 
-478 MPSVMNENA
+478 
-487 VTPEKQMTNKEKD
+487 
-500 NIETSEKQMPSVV
+500 
-513 NENAVTPEK
+513 
-522 QMTNKENDKVVISEK
+522 KVVI
-537 QMPSIVNDMVVTPQ
+537 
-551 EQMANK
+551 
-557 ENDEVVISE
+557 
-566 KQMPSIVND
+566 
-575 MVVTPQE
+575 
-582 QMANKEND
+582 
-590 NVETSEKQMPVN
+590 SEKQMPVN
-602 EKDNAVTPERQIANK
+602 EKDNAVTPEKQMANK

-625 KKQIPVNGNNQ
+625 KKQIPVNENNQ
-636 NGTVGENSNTK
+636 NGTVEENSNTK

>member
-271 ENILNPGKLITPTT
+271 ENILNPGKLIAPTT

-307 EPPKEQIATEEKD
+307 EPPKEQITNEEKD

-332 VNDMVVTPEKQMT
+332 VNDMVVTPQEQMA
-345 NKENDNVETSEKQ
+345 NKENDKVVISEKQ
-358 MPSVMNENAVTPE
+358 MPVNEKDNAITPE

-382 ETSEKQMPSVM
+382 VISEKQMPSIVNDM
-393 NENAVTPEKQM
+393 VVTPQEQM
-404 TNKENDNIETSEK
+404 ANKENDNI
-417 QMPSVM
+417 
-423 NENAVTPEKQMTNKE
+423 
-438 NDNIETSE
+438 
-446 KQMPSVMNENAVT
+446 
-459 PEKQMT
+459 
-465 NKENDNIETSEKQ
+465 
-478 MPSVMNENA
+478 
-487 VTPEKQMTNKEKD
+487 
-500 NIETSEKQMPSVV
+500 
-513 NENAVTPEK
+513 
-522 QMTNKENDKVVISEK
+522 VISEK

-566 KQMPSIVND
+566 KQMPSIMND

-590 NVETSEKQMPVN
+590 NVETSEKQMPSVVN
-602 EKDNAVTPERQIANK
+602 ENAVTPEKQMANK

-625 KKQIPVNGNNQ
+625 KKQIPVNENNQ
-636 NGTVGENSNTK
+636 NGTVEENSNTK

>member
-44 GRQATSKAVNVKIP
+44 GGQATSKAVNVKIP

-78 EANSE
+78 EANGE
-83 KLIDTTQNTKEG
+83 ELPVLDTAQNTKDG
-95 QVSFKNL
+95 QVRFKNL
-102 SFNKPGEYWY
+102 SFDKPGKYWY
-112 TISEVKN
+112 TISEVKD
-119 ELSGV
+119 ELGGI
-124 EFDSKYIVAKIT
+124 EYDSKYIVAKIT

-152 ADDNVFNNFYTP
+152 DNDNVFNNFYTP

-271 ENILNPGKLITPTT
+271 ENILNPGKLIAPTT

-293 VSKEAMTDKEKGNI
+293 VSKEAMTGKEKGNI
-307 EPPKEQIATEEKD
+307 EPPKEQIANEEKD

-345 NKENDNVETSEKQ
+345 NKENDKVVISEKQ
-358 MPSVMNENAVTPE
+358 MPSVV
-371 KQMTNKENDNI
+371 
-382 ETSEKQMPSVM
+382 
-393 NENAVTPEKQM
+393 
-404 TNKENDNIETSEK
+404 
-417 QMPSVM
+417 
-423 NENAVTPEKQMTNKE
+423 
-438 NDNIETSE
+438 
-446 KQMPSVMNENAVT
+446 
-459 PEKQMT
+459 
-465 NKENDNIETSEKQ
+465 
-478 MPSVMNENA
+478 NENA

-522 QMTNKENDKVVISEK
+522 QMTNKEKDNIETSEK
-537 QMPSIVNDMVVTPQ
+537 QMPSIANDMVVTPQ

-590 NVETSEKQMPVN
+590 KVVISEKQMPSIVNDMVVTPQEQMANKENDKVETSEKQMPVN
-602 EKDNAVTPERQIANK
+602 EKDNAVTPEKQMANK

-625 KKQIPVNGNNQ
+625 KKQIPVNENNQ
-636 NGTVGENSNTK
+636 NGTVEENSNTK

>member
-271 ENILNPGKLITPTT
+271 ENILNPGKLIAPTT

-307 EPPKEQIATEEKD
+307 EPPKEQITNEEKD

-345 NKENDNVETSEKQ
+345 NKENDNIETSEKQ
-358 MPSVMNENAVTPE
+358 MPSIVNDMVVTPQEQMANKENDKVVISEKQMPVNEKDNAITPE

-382 ETSEKQMPSVM
+382 VISEKQMPSIVNDM
-393 NENAVTPEKQM
+393 VVTPQEQM
-404 TNKENDNIETSEK
+404 ANKENDNI
-417 QMPSVM
+417 
-423 NENAVTPEKQMTNKE
+423 
-438 NDNIETSE
+438 
-446 KQMPSVMNENAVT
+446 
-459 PEKQMT
+459 
-465 NKENDNIETSEKQ
+465 
-478 MPSVMNENA
+478 
-487 VTPEKQMTNKEKD
+487 
-500 NIETSEKQMPSVV
+500 
-513 NENAVTPEK
+513 
-522 QMTNKENDKVVISEK
+522 VISEK

-566 KQMPSIVND
+566 KQMPSIMND

-590 NVETSEKQMPVN
+590 NVETSEKQMPSVVN
-602 EKDNAVTPERQIANK
+602 ENAVTPEKQMANK

-625 KKQIPVNGNNQ
+625 KKQIPVNENNQ
-636 NGTVGENSNTK
+636 NGTVEENSNTK

>member
-44 GRQATSKAVNVKIP
+44 GGQATSKTVNVKIP

-78 EANSE
+78 EVDSE

-95 QVSFKNL
+95 QVRFKNL
-102 SFNKPGEYWY
+102 SFDKPGEYWY

-124 EFDSKYIVAKIT
+124 EYDSKYIVAKIT

-164 APAAASLSIKKVLEG
+164 APAAASLSIKKGLEG

-227 SEVDGGLGD
+227 SEVDGRLGD

-271 ENILNPGKLITPTT
+271 ENILKPGKLIAPTT

-307 EPPKEQIATEEKD
+307 EPPKEQIANEEKD
-320 NIEASE
+320 NIESSE

-345 NKENDNVETSEKQ
+345 
-358 MPSVMNENAVTPE
+358 SVMNENAVTPE
-371 KQMTNKENDNI
+371 KQMTNKENDKVVI
-382 ETSEKQMPSVM
+382 SEKQMPSVVNENAVTPEKQMTNKENDNIVISEKQMTSVM

-404 TNKENDNIETSEK
+404 TNKENDKVVISEK
-417 QMPSVM
+417 QMPV
-423 NENAVTPEKQMTNKE
+423 NEKDNAVTPEKQTDNKVNDEVLISEKQKPSIVNDMVVTPEKQMTNKE
-438 NDNIETSE
+438 NDKVVISE
-446 KQMPSVMNENAVT
+446 KQKPSVV
-459 PEKQMT
+459 
-465 NKENDNIETSEKQ
+465 
-478 MPSVMNENA
+478 NENA

-500 NIETSEKQMPSVV
+500 NIETSEKQMPS
-513 NENAVTPEK
+513 
-522 QMTNKENDKVVISEK
+522 
-537 QMPSIVNDMVVTPQ
+537 IVNDMVVTPQ

-557 ENDEVVISE
+557 END
-566 KQMPSIVND
+566 K
-575 MVVTPQE
+575 
-582 QMANKEND
+582 
-590 NVETSEKQMPVN
+590 VETSEKQMPVN
-602 EKDNAVTPERQIANK
+602 EKDNAVTPEKQMANK

-625 KKQIPVNGNNQ
+625 KKQIPVNENNQ
-636 NGTVGENSNTK
+636 NGTVEENSNTK

-695 RKRKL
+695 HKRKL

>member
-44 GRQATSKAVNVKIP
+44 GGQATSKAVNVKIP

-78 EANSE
+78 EANGE
-83 KLIDTTQNTKEG
+83 ELPVLDTAQNTKEG
-95 QVSFKNL
+95 QVRFKNL
-102 SFNKPGEYWY
+102 SFDKPGKYWY
-112 TISEVKN
+112 TISEVKD
-119 ELSGV
+119 ELGGI
-124 EFDSKYIVAKIT
+124 EYDSKYIVAKIT
-136 VEDRNNGQLQA
+136 VEDRNGQLQA

-152 ADDNVFNNFYTP
+152 DNDNVFNNFYTP

-271 ENILNPGKLITPTT
+271 ENILNPGKLIAPTT

-293 VSKEAMTDKEKGNI
+293 VSKEAMTGKEKGNI
-307 EPPKEQIATEEKD
+307 EPPKEQIANEEKD

-332 VNDMVVTPEKQMT
+332 VNDMVVTPQEQMA
-345 NKENDNVETSEKQ
+345 NKENDKVVISEKQ
-358 MPSVMNENAVTPE
+358 MPSVVNENAVTPE
-371 KQMTNKENDNI
+371 KQMTNKENDKVVI
-382 ETSEKQMPSVM
+382 SEKQMPSIVNDM
-393 NENAVTPEKQM
+393 VVTPQEQM
-404 TNKENDNIETSEK
+404 ANKEKDNIETSEK
-417 QMPSVM
+417 QMPSIVNDM
-423 NENAVTPEKQMTNKE
+423 VVTPQEQMANKE
-438 NDNIETSE
+438 N
-446 KQMPSVMNENAVT
+446 
-459 PEKQMT
+459 
-465 NKENDNIETSEKQ
+465 
-478 MPSVMNENA
+478 
-487 VTPEKQMTNKEKD
+487 D

-557 ENDEVVISE
+557 END
-566 KQMPSIVND
+566 K
-575 MVVTPQE
+575 
-582 QMANKEND
+582 
-590 NVETSEKQMPVN
+590 VETSEKQMPVN
-602 EKDNAVTPERQIANK
+602 EKDNAVTPEKQMANK

-625 KKQIPVNGNNQ
+625 KKQIPVNENNQ
-636 NGTVGENSNTK
+636 NGTVEENSNTK

>member
-34 NTIISAKQPD
+34 TTIISAKQPD
-44 GRQATSKAVNVKIP
+44 GGQATSKTVNVKIP

-78 EANSE
+78 EVDSE

-95 QVSFKNL
+95 QVRFKNL
-102 SFNKPGEYWY
+102 SFDKPGEYWY

-124 EFDSKYIVAKIT
+124 EYDSKYIVAKIT

-271 ENILNPGKLITPTT
+271 ENILKPGKLIAPTT

-293 VSKEAMTDKEKGNI
+293 VSKEAMTDKEKGNT
-307 EPPKEQIATEEKD
+307 EPPKEQIANEEKD
-320 NIEASE
+320 NIESSE

-345 NKENDNVETSEKQ
+345 SVMNENAVTPEKQMTNKENDKVVISEKQMPSVVNENAVTPEKQMTNKENDNIVISEKQ

-382 ETSEKQMPSVM
+382 V
-393 NENAVTPEKQM
+393 
-404 TNKENDNIETSEK
+404 I
-417 QMPSVM
+417 
-423 NENAVTPEKQMTNKE
+423 
-438 NDNIETSE
+438 
-446 KQMPSVMNENAVT
+446 
-459 PEKQMT
+459 
-465 NKENDNIETSEKQ
+465 
-478 MPSVMNENA
+478 
-487 VTPEKQMTNKEKD
+487 
-500 NIETSEKQMPSVV
+500 SEKQMPSVV

-522 QMTNKENDKVVISEK
+522 QMTNKEKEKDNIETSEK

-557 ENDEVVISE
+557 EKE
-566 KQMPSIVND
+566 K
-575 MVVTPQE
+575 
-582 QMANKEND
+582 D
-590 NVETSEKQMPVN
+590 NIETSEKQMPVN
-602 EKDNAVTPERQIANK
+602 EKDNAVTPEKQMANK

-625 KKQIPVNGNNQ
+625 KKQIPVNENNQ
-636 NGTVGENSNTK
+636 NGTVEENSNTK

>member
-44 GRQATSKAVNVKIP
+44 GGQATSKTVNVKIP

-78 EANSE
+78 EVDSE

-95 QVSFKNL
+95 QVRFKNL
-102 SFNKPGEYWY
+102 SFDKPGEYWY

-124 EFDSKYIVAKIT
+124 EYDSKYIVAKIT

-164 APAAASLSIKKVLEG
+164 APAAASLSIKKGLEG

-227 SEVDGGLGD
+227 SEVDGRLGD

-271 ENILNPGKLITPTT
+271 ENILKPGKLIAPTT

-307 EPPKEQIATEEKD
+307 EPPKEQIANEEKD
-320 NIEASE
+320 NIESSE

-345 NKENDNVETSEKQ
+345 
-358 MPSVMNENAVTPE
+358 SVM
-371 KQMTNKENDNI
+371 
-382 ETSEKQMPSVM
+382 
-393 NENAVTPEKQM
+393 
-404 TNKENDNIETSEK
+404 
-417 QMPSVM
+417 
-423 NENAVTPEKQMTNKE
+423 
-438 NDNIETSE
+438 
-446 KQMPSVMNENAVT
+446 
-459 PEKQMT
+459 
-465 NKENDNIETSEKQ
+465 
-478 MPSVMNENA
+478 
-487 VTPEKQMTNKEKD
+487 
-500 NIETSEKQMPSVV
+500 

-537 QMPSIVNDMVVTPQ
+537 QMPSVVNENAVTP
-551 EQMANK
+551 EKQMTNK
-557 ENDEVVISE
+557 ENDNIVISE
-566 KQMPSIVND
+566 KQMPSVMNENA
-575 MVVTPQE
+575 VTPE
-582 QMANKEND
+582 KQMTNKEND
-590 NVETSEKQMPVN
+590 KVVISEKQMPVN
-602 EKDNAVTPERQIANK
+602 EKDNAVTPEKQTDNKVNDEVLISEKQKPSIVNDMVVTPEKQMTNKENDKVVISEKQKPSVVNENAVTPEKQMANK

-625 KKQIPVNGNNQ
+625 KKQIPVNENNQ
-636 NGTVGENSNTK
+636 NGTVEENSNTK

-695 RKRKL
+695 HKRKL

>member
-44 GRQATSKAVNVKIP
+44 GGQATSKAVNVKIP

-78 EANSE
+78 EANGE
-83 KLIDTTQNTKEG
+83 ELPVLDTAQNTKEG
-95 QVSFKNL
+95 QVRFKNL
-102 SFNKPGEYWY
+102 SFDKPGKYWY
-112 TISEVKN
+112 TISEVKD
-119 ELSGV
+119 ELGGI
-124 EFDSKYIVAKIT
+124 EYDSKYIVAKIT
-136 VEDRNNGQLQA
+136 VEDRNGQLQA

-152 ADDNVFNNFYTP
+152 DNDHVFNNFYTP

-271 ENILNPGKLITPTT
+271 ENILNPGKLIAPTT

-293 VSKEAMTDKEKGNI
+293 VSKEAMTGKEKGNI
-307 EPPKEQIATEEKD
+307 EPPKEQIANEEKD

-345 NKENDNVETSEKQ
+345 NKENDKVVISEKQ
-358 MPSVMNENAVTPE
+358 MPSVVNENAVTPE

-382 ETSEKQMPSVM
+382 ETSEKQMPSV
-393 NENAVTPEKQM
+393 V
-404 TNKENDNIETSEK
+404 
-417 QMPSVM
+417 
-423 NENAVTPEKQMTNKE
+423 
-438 NDNIETSE
+438 
-446 KQMPSVMNENAVT
+446 
-459 PEKQMT
+459 
-465 NKENDNIETSEKQ
+465 
-478 MPSVMNENA
+478 NENA

-500 NIETSEKQMPSVV
+500 NIETSEKQMPSIV
-513 NENAVTPEK
+513 NDMVVTPQE
-522 QMTNKENDKVVISEK
+522 QMANKENDKVVISEK

-557 ENDEVVISE
+557 END
-566 KQMPSIVND
+566 K
-575 MVVTPQE
+575 
-582 QMANKEND
+582 
-590 NVETSEKQMPVN
+590 VETSEKQMPVN
-602 EKDNAVTPERQIANK
+602 EKDNAVTPEKQMANK

-625 KKQIPVNGNNQ
+625 KKQIPVNENNQ
-636 NGTVGENSNTK
+636 NGTVEENSNTK

>member
-417 QMPSVM
+417 QMPSVV

-438 NDNIETSE
+438 NDNVETSE

-487 VTPEKQMTNKEKD
+487 VTPEKQMTNKEND
-500 NIETSEKQMPSVV
+500 NIET
-513 NENAVTPEK
+513 
-522 QMTNKENDKVVISEK
+522 
-537 QMPSIVNDMVVTPQ
+537 
-551 EQMANK
+551 
-557 ENDEVVISE
+557 SE